1 MMKLSEIRV
10 AYEELSCKLSE
21 INRQLCFAG
30 FAVIW
35 IFNKS
40 ENNISVPIELYYPA
54 FFFILSLS
62 ADIFQY
68 IYSSLA
74 WYFYYISKREKGKED
89 STIEINEPECL
100 NIPAWLFFFLKLV
113 FLVIGYFLLG
123 KFLFL
128 NL

>member
-1 MMKLSEIRV
+1 MMKLSEIRE
-10 AYEELSCKLSE
+10 AYEELSGKLSE

-35 IFNKS
+35 IFNKT
-40 ENNISVPIELYYPA
+40 ENDISIPSELYHPA
-54 FFFILSLS
+54 FYFILSLS
-62 ADIFQY
+62 ADILQY

-74 WYFYYISKREKGKED
+74 WYIYYITKRDREKED
-89 STIEINEPECL
+89 SIIEVNEPECL
-100 NIPAWLFFFLKLV
+100 NFPAWLFFFLKIV

-123 KFLFL
+123 KFLFF

>member
-10 AYEELSCKLSE
+10 AYEELSGKLSE

-40 ENNISVPIELYYPA
+40 ENDISVPIELYYPA

-62 ADIFQY
+62 ADILQY
-68 IYSSLA
+68 IFSSII
-74 WYFYYISKREKGKED
+74 WYCYYILKRKKEEED
-89 STIEINEPECL
+89 STIEINEPEYL
-100 NIPAWLFFFLKLV
+100 NIPAWLFFFLKIV

>member
-10 AYEELSCKLSE
+10 AYEELSGKLSE

-40 ENNISVPIELYYPA
+40 ENDISVPIELYYPA
-54 FFFILSLS
+54 LFFILSLS
-62 ADIFQY
+62 ADILQY
-68 IYSSLA
+68 IFSSII
-74 WYFYYISKREKGKED
+74 WYCYYILKRKKGEED
-89 STIEINEPECL
+89 STIEINEPEYL
-100 NIPAWLFFFLKLV
+100 NIPAWLFFFLKIV

>member
-1 MMKLSEIRV
+1 MKLSEIRV
-10 AYEELSCKLSE
+10 AYEELSSKLSE

-40 ENNISVPIELYYPA
+40 ENDISVPIELYYPA

-62 ADIFQY
+62 ADILQY
-68 IYSSLA
+68 IFSSII
-74 WYFYYISKREKGKED
+74 WYCYYILKRKKEEED
-89 STIEINEPECL
+89 STIEINEPEYL
-100 NIPAWLFFFLKLV
+100 NIPAWLFFFLKIV

>member
-1 MMKLSEIRV
+1 MKLSEIRE
-10 AYEELSCKLSE
+10 AYEKLSGKLSE

-40 ENNISVPIELYYPA
+40 ENNISIPIELYFPA

-62 ADIFQY
+62 ADILQY

-74 WYFYYISKREKGKED
+74 WYCYYLTKRQKDKED
-89 STIEINEPECL
+89 STIEVDEPEWL
-100 NIPAWLFFFLKLV
+100 NTPTWIFLTTKIG
-113 FLVIGYFLLG
+113 FLVGGYYLLG

>member
-10 AYEELSCKLSE
+10 AYEELSSKLSE

-40 ENNISVPIELYYPA
+40 ENDISVPIELYYPA

-62 ADIFQY
+62 ADILQY
-68 IYSSLA
+68 IFSSII
-74 WYFYYISKREKGKED
+74 WYCYYILKRKKEEED
-89 STIEINEPECL
+89 STIEINEPEYL
-100 NIPAWLFFFLKLV
+100 NIPAWLFFFLKIV

>member
-1 MMKLSEIRV
+1 MKLSEIRE
-10 AYEELSCKLSE
+10 AYEELSGKLSE

-30 FAVIW
+30 YAVIW
-35 IFNKS
+35 IFNKT
-40 ENNISVPIELYYPA
+40 ENDISIPSELYHPA
-54 FFFILSLS
+54 FYFTLSLS
-62 ADIFQY
+62 ADILQY

-100 NIPAWLFFFLKLV
+100 NIPAWILFMFKIG
-113 FLVIGYFLLG
+113 FLVVGYILLG
-123 KFLFL
+123 NFLYL